1 MQHHFIQKSLFLISV
16 CFSLLVLLSC
26 SEQKV
31 KDKPQDQTS
40 DKTLSLAKWF
50 EANGNYINSDEVP
63 SIVDAQLVYA
73 LRDEISWLLILGRQ
87 KNSTMDTSN
96 MLLISNPLRYSIF
109 KTMSNPARLK
119 VFFCL

>member
-73 LRDEISWLLILGRQ
+73 LRDENIMVIDRIPTYANKQQRKYYAGLHNNRQ
-87 KNSTMDTSN
+87 QQVYQQEVYLNT
-96 MLLISNPLRYSIF
+96 
-109 KTMSNPARLK
+109 
-119 VFFCL
+119 C